1 MPKRKIVISPACAVN
16 QHQNCRGTVEVVV
29 QKFPRRVENDACDC
43 LCHANEEEPDT
54 ENKAG
59 FDYRSY

>member
-29 QKFPRRVENDACDC
+29 QKFPRKVETDPCDC
-43 LCHANEEEPDT
+43 LCHANEEVPET
-54 ENKAG
+54 ESKTG
-59 FDYRSY
+59 HSYDSY